1 MRLHV
6 NVFSPALVFLIF
18 LFLALV
24 HGRWHVLHFS
34 LARVGVFVL
43 VYAFACLCRCSQP
56 VIVLV
61 LSPVLVFV
69 FRMRICTFTMV
80 SSRVFFVLMGLLVC
94 LCFRAIVIAC
104 VCSLGSS

>member
-1 MRLHV
+1 
-6 NVFSPALVFLIF
+6 
-18 LFLALV
+18 
-24 HGRWHVLHFS
+24 
-34 LARVGVFVL
+34 
-43 VYAFACLCRCSQP
+43 

-69 FRMRICTFTMV
+69 FRMRICTFMMV

-94 LCFRAIVIAC
+94 LCFPAIVIAC